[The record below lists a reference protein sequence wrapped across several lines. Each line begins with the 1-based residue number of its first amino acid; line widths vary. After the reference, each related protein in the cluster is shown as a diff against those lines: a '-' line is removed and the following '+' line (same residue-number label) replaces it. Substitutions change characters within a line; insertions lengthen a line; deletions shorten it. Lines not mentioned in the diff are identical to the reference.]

1 MGLSLKSVA
10 KSRFR
15 RSHGGATA
23 GLTLLEILVALFVIQ
38 AVVAVSAPLV
48 VLAVST
54 RVQNQRADQAL
65 QVAQGE
71 IDRVKT
77 AVARGDDFKNEIDVP
92 AVNVA
97 SRLDFT
103 DVAKV
108 PPPTSVLDNDNYKT
122 DFRVAK
128 AVFLDSAN
136 EPKMEV
142 KVFSNYI
149 DFIDDAGA
157 DPATS
162 LAVFDVGVR
171 VYRADAVQNRPAELG
186 IEQANYGF
194 AGNAISS
201 ETLNSPLAVLS
212 ASVFKSDT
220 GQSLCDYYYYLNATE
235 FAGTPGSTIPD
246 NCPPP
251 PSITPP

>member
-1 MGLSLKSVA
+1 MGLSLKSVV

-15 RSHGGATA
+15 RSHGGPTS

-65 QVAQGE
+65 QAAQGE
-71 IDRVKT
+71 IDRIKT

-92 AVNVA
+92 AVNVT

-108 PPPTSVLDNDNYKT
+108 PPPTAVLDNDNYKT

-128 AVFLDSAN
+128 AVFLDSDN
-136 EPKMEV
+136 EPDLAV
-142 KVFSNYI
+142 QVFRNHI
-149 DFIDDAGA
+149 GFIDDVGA
-157 DPATS
+157 DPSLA

-194 AGNAISS
+194 AGNAVSS

-220 GQSLCDYYYYLNATE
+220 GQSLCDYYNYLNATN
-235 FAGTPGSTIPD
+235 AVADPDSAIPD
-246 NCPPP
+246 NCSPPP
-251 PSITPP
+251 LTPP